1 MDAERLILETDA
13 SGNLKQVPKLP
24 PNRRLEAIFLVL
36 DNLTDFPVKKR
47 TPHPDI
53 VGKIKILGDVI
64 HTVPETD
71 WNPPQ

>member
-1 MDAERLILETDA
+1 
-13 SGNLKQVPKLP
+13 
-24 PNRRLEAIFLVL
+24 
-36 DNLTDFPVKKR
+36 LTDFAVKKR

-71 WNPPQ
+71 WNLPQ